1 MRQILKCTVFLQRL
15 SVSSS
20 STPPA
25 PHADIRALYI
35 DHHAWLLGWLRRR
48 LHHGDSAADL
58 AQDTFVH
65 ILGKP
70 ERLQELRQPRAWLS
84 TVAHGLLVDRVR
96 RQRVERAYLEAIAH
110 LPEAEVPSPES
121 QLILLETLARV
132 DALLDGLRP
141 KVRMAFLLSRLEGL
155 SYKEIAVR
163 LAVSLGSV
171 EKYMASAI
179 RHCYL
184 AQR

>member
-1 MRQILKCTVFLQRL
+1 VFLQRL

-35 DHHAWLLGWLRRR
+35 DHHAWLLGWLRKR

-121 QLILLETLARV
+121 QLILLQTLARV

-155 SYKEIAVR
+155 SYKEIAGR
-163 LAVSLGSV
+163 LGVSLGSV
-171 EKYMASAI
+171 EKYMACAI

-184 AQR
+184 AQQ

>member
-1 MRQILKCTVFLQRL
+1 MHPVIVRRLFL
-15 SVSSS
+15 SSPSTS
-20 STPPA
+20 SA
-25 PHADIRALYI
+25 LNADIRELYI
-35 DHHAWLLGWLRRR
+35 DHHAWLLGWLRKR
-48 LHHGDSAADL
+48 LRHGDSAADV
-58 AQDTFVH
+58 AQDTFMH

-96 RQRVERAYLEAIAH
+96 RQRVERAFLEAIAH
-110 LPEAEVPSPES
+110 LPQASVPSPES
-121 QLILLETLARV
+121 QMILLETLARV

-141 KVRMAFLLSRLEGL
+141 KVRMAFLMSRLEGL
-155 SYKEIAVR
+155 GYKDISER
-163 LAVSLGSV
+163 LGVSLGSV
-171 EKYMASAI
+171 EKYMACAI

>member
-1 MRQILKCTVFLQRL
+1 M
-15 SVSSS
+15 SSPS
-20 STPPA
+20 SPPA
-25 PHADIRALYI
+25 PHTDIRALYI
-35 DHHAWLLGWLRRR
+35 DHHSWLLGWLRKR
-48 LHHGDSAADL
+48 LRHGDNAADL
-58 AQDTFVH
+58 AHDTFVH

-155 SYKEIAVR
+155 SYKQVAVR
-163 LAVSLGSV
+163 LGVSLASV

-184 AQR
+184 AQQ

>member
-1 MRQILKCTVFLQRL
+1 M
-15 SVSSS
+15 SSP
-20 STPPA
+20 STPSA
-25 PHADIRALYI
+25 PHAEIRTLYI
-35 DHHAWLLGWLRRR
+35 DHHAWLLDWLRKR
-48 LHHGDSAADL
+48 LRHGDNAADL

-96 RQRVERAYLEAIAH
+96 RQRVERAYLQAIAH
-110 LPEAEVPSPES
+110 LPKAGVPSPES
-121 QLILLETLARV
+121 QLILLETLVRI

-141 KVRMAFLLSRLEGL
+141 KVRMAFLMSRLEGL
-155 SYKEIAVR
+155 SYKEIAER
-163 LAVSLGSV
+163 LAISLSSV
-171 EKYMASAI
+171 EKYMATAI

>member
-1 MRQILKCTVFLQRL
+1 M
-15 SVSSS
+15 SSPS
-20 STPPA
+20 IPPA
-25 PHADIRALYI
+25 HHADIRALYI
-35 DHHAWLLGWLRRR
+35 DHHTWLLGWLRKR
-48 LHHGDSAADL
+48 LRHGDTAADL
-58 AQDTFVH
+58 AHDTFVH

-110 LPEAEVPSPES
+110 LPQAEVPSPES
-121 QLILLETLARV
+121 QFILLETLMRL
-132 DALLDGLRP
+132 DTLLDGLRP

-155 SYKEIAVR
+155 SYKEIAER

>member
-1 MRQILKCTVFLQRL
+1 M
-15 SVSSS
+15 SSS

-121 QLILLETLARV
+121 QLILLQTLARV

>member
-1 MRQILKCTVFLQRL
+1 M
-15 SVSSS
+15 SSS

-155 SYKEIAVR
+155 SYKEIALR

>member
-1 MRQILKCTVFLQRL
+1 M
-15 SVSSS
+15 SSS

-96 RQRVERAYLEAIAH
+96 RQRLERAYLEAIAH

>member
-1 MRQILKCTVFLQRL
+1 M
-15 SVSSS
+15 SSPAIPS
-20 STPPA
+20 A

-35 DHHAWLLGWLRRR
+35 DHHAWLLDWLRKR
-48 LHHGDSAADL
+48 LRHGDSAADL
-58 AQDTFVH
+58 AHDTFIH

-96 RQRVERAYLEAIAH
+96 RQRVERAYLQAIAH
-110 LPEAEVPSPES
+110 LPQAEVPSPES
-121 QLILLETLARV
+121 QMILLQTLARV

-155 SYKEIAVR
+155 SYKEIAER
-163 LAVSLGSV
+163 LAISLSSV

>member
-1 MRQILKCTVFLQRL
+1 M
-15 SVSSS
+15 SSS

-96 RQRVERAYLEAIAH
+96 RQRVERAYLAAIAH
-110 LPEAEVPSPES
+110 LPETEVPSPES

>member
-1 MRQILKCTVFLQRL
+1 M
-15 SVSSS
+15 SSS

-35 DHHAWLLGWLRRR
+35 DHHAWLLGWLRKR

-121 QLILLETLARV
+121 QLILLQTLARV

-155 SYKEIAVR
+155 SYKEIAGR
-163 LAVSLGSV
+163 LGVSLGSV
-171 EKYMASAI
+171 EKYMACAI

-184 AQR
+184 AQQ

>member
-1 MRQILKCTVFLQRL
+1 M
-15 SVSSS
+15 SSPS
-20 STPPA
+20 SPPA

-35 DHHAWLLGWLRRR
+35 DHHTWLLGWLRKR
-48 LHHGDSAADL
+48 LRHGDNAADL
-58 AQDTFVH
+58 AHDTFLH

-155 SYKEIAVR
+155 SYKQIAVR
-163 LAVSLGSV
+163 LGVSLASV

-184 AQR
+184 AQQ

>member
-1 MRQILKCTVFLQRL
+1 M
-15 SVSSS
+15 SSS

-155 SYKEIAVR
+155 SYKEIAGR
-163 LAVSLGSV
+163 LGVSLGSV
-171 EKYMASAI
+171 EKYMACAI

-184 AQR
+184 AQQ

>member
-1 MRQILKCTVFLQRL
+1 MP
-15 SVSSS
+15 SSS
-20 STPPA
+20 LPPA
-25 PHADIRALYI
+25 QHADIHTLYI
-35 DHHAWLLGWLRRR
+35 DHHAWLLGWLRKR
-48 LHHGDSAADL
+48 LRHGDNAADL
-58 AQDTFVH
+58 AHDTFVH

-70 ERLQELRQPRAWLS
+70 DRLQELRQPRAWLS

-110 LPEAEVPSPES
+110 LPQAEVPSPES
-121 QLILLETLARV
+121 QLMLLQALDRV

-141 KVRMAFLLSRLEGL
+141 KVRLAFLLSRLEGL
-155 SYKEIAVR
+155 SYKDIAIR
-163 LAVSLGSV
+163 LDVSLASV

-184 AQR
+184 AQQ

>member
-1 MRQILKCTVFLQRL
+1 MP
-15 SVSSS
+15 SS

>member
-1 MRQILKCTVFLQRL
+1 MLRF
-15 SVSSS
+15 SVSSP
-20 STPPA
+20 STSPT
-25 PHADIRALYI
+25 PHADVRALYI
-35 DHHAWLLGWLRRR
+35 NHHAWLLGWLRKRMR
-48 LHHGDSAADL
+48 HGDHAADL
-58 AQDTFVH
+58 AHDIFVH

-70 ERLQELRQPRAWLS
+70 EQLQQLRQPRAWLS

-121 QLILLETLARV
+121 QLILLETLTRV
-132 DALLDGLRP
+132 DALLNGLPP

-155 SYKEIAVR
+155 SYKEIAER
-163 LAVSLGSV
+163 LAVSLSSV

>member
-1 MRQILKCTVFLQRL
+1 MSSPAIP
-15 SVSSS
+15 SV
-20 STPPA
+20 

-35 DHHAWLLGWLRRR
+35 DHHAWLLDWLRKR
-48 LHHGDSAADL
+48 LRHGDSAADL
-58 AQDTFVH
+58 AHDTFIH

-96 RQRVERAYLEAIAH
+96 RQRVERAYLQAIAH
-110 LPEAEVPSPES
+110 LPQAEVPSPES
-121 QLILLETLARV
+121 QMILLQTLARV

-155 SYKEIAVR
+155 SYKEIAER
-163 LAVSLGSV
+163 LAISLSSV

>member
-1 MRQILKCTVFLQRL
+1 M
-15 SVSSS
+15 SSS

-96 RQRVERAYLEAIAH
+96 RQRLERAYLEAIAH

-155 SYKEIAVR
+155 SYNN
-163 LAVSLGSV
+163 
-171 EKYMASAI
+171 
-179 RHCYL
+179 
-184 AQR
+184 QNT

>member
-1 MRQILKCTVFLQRL
+1 M
-15 SVSSS
+15 SSS

-35 DHHAWLLGWLRRR
+35 DHHAWLLGWLRKR

-121 QLILLETLARV
+121 QLILLQTLARV

-141 KVRMAFLLSRLEGL
+141 KVRMAFLMSRLEGL
-155 SYKEIAVR
+155 SYKEIAER
-163 LAVSLGSV
+163 LAISLSSV
-171 EKYMASAI
+171 EKYMATAI

>member
-1 MRQILKCTVFLQRL
+1 
-15 SVSSS
+15 VSSS

-35 DHHAWLLGWLRRR
+35 DHHAWLLGWLRKR

-121 QLILLETLARV
+121 QLILLQTLARV

-155 SYKEIAVR
+155 SYKEIAGR
-163 LAVSLGSV
+163 LGVSLGSV
-171 EKYMASAI
+171 EKYMACAI

-184 AQR
+184 AQQ

>member
-1 MRQILKCTVFLQRL
+1 M
-15 SVSSS
+15 SSS

-141 KVRMAFLLSRLEGL
+141 KVRVAFLLSRLEGL

>member
-1 MRQILKCTVFLQRL
+1 MSQL
-15 SVSSS
+15 
-20 STPPA
+20 PA
-25 PHADIRALYI
+25 PVNADIQALYL
-35 DHHAWLLGWLRRR
+35 DHHAWLLNWLRRR
-48 LHHGDSAADL
+48 LRHGDNAADL

-96 RQRVERAYLEAIAH
+96 RQRVERAYLQAIAH
-110 LPEAEVPSPES
+110 LPEAEVPSPET
-121 QLILLETLARV
+121 QLILLETLSRI
-132 DALLDGLRP
+132 DALLDGLPP
-141 KVRMAFLLSRLEGL
+141 KVRTAFLLSRLEGL
-155 SYKEIAVR
+155 GYKEIAER
-163 LAVSLGSV
+163 MGVSLSSV
-171 EKYMASAI
+171 EKYMANAI